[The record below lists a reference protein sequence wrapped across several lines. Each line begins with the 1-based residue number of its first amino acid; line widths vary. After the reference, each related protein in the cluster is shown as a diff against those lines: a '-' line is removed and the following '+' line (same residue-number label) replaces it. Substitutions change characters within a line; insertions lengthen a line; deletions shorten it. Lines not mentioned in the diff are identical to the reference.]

1 MQNELGSLIREFQ
14 GQHHEEE
21 KKNTWGGAEGKATEC
36 REIGE
41 GRVDRLQGDRRVR
54 DDGSEQALSQLAPH
68 DRRLRKL

>member
-1 MQNELGSLIREFQ
+1 M
-14 GQHHEEE
+14 
-21 KKNTWGGAEGKATEC
+21 KKRKKIHGGGAEGKATEC